1 MSGKQKKIYLCA
13 AAQPEAAAALCSMA
27 ALIYLEQHLTAQG
40 FVVQTG
46 GADAAQC
53 NTSKPDM
60 ALQLAGSVGGVGCVV
75 YHPVTADWQ
84 RYGNSHRLAVL
95 LEEQAR
101 RYRLLCRREVQAG
114 ANIDWLQAVQAPA
127 ALAVCNLP
135 DDDVYSHLSLLQAQ
149 AKGFA
154 QAVKLWTAETKIEN
168 AKGVENDET
177 LF

>member
-1 MSGKQKKIYLCA
+1 M
-13 AAQPEAAAALCSMA
+13 
-27 ALIYLEQHLTAQG
+27 
-40 FVVQTG
+40 VQTG

-135 DDDVYSHLSLLQAQ
+135 DDDV
-149 AKGFA
+149 
-154 QAVKLWTAETKIEN
+154 
-168 AKGVENDET
+168 
-177 LF
+177 